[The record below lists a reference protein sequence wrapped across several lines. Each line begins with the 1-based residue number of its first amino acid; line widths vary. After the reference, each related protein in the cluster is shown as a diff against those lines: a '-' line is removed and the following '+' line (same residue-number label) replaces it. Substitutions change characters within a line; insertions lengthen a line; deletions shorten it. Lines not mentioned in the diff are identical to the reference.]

1 LTTPAGVAELK
12 KTEEIFRLALESAPS
27 GIVVTNQEGTIILVN
42 SYTEKL
48 FGYKR
53 EELIGQ
59 KVEMLLPPRY
69 RDKHGSHRH
78 GYYADP
84 SARLMG
90 QGRDL
95 FGLRKDGKEVPVEI
109 GLNPIQTEQ
118 RIVVVSTIVDITERK
133 RAEEENRNF
142 FTLSL
147 DMLCIAGFD
156 GYFKKLSPSW
166 EKTLGFTVEELCTK
180 PFLEFVHPEDR
191 EKTIAEAQ
199 KLSTGIDVIS
209 FENRYLCKNGSY
221 KWILWN
227 AASSLKEEL
236 IYASARDVTEK
247 KRAEKE
253 TKKLMEQALVE
264 SELKYREL
272 VDEVNDG
279 YYITDKEGVMTFVNS
294 ALTKILGYKHPEELI
309 GRNFMELLSPDM
321 AQEVKAYY
329 RNLMEGKKVEEFS
342 ISKIIRPDG
351 KEVYLEVK
359 PVPTHKDSKIAG
371 SKGIIRDIT
380 ERKQLEQQL
389 RQSQKMEA
397 VGRLAGGIAH
407 DFNNLLTVIIGYS
420 QIIHNRLPEDDP
432 LRKDAEE
439 VRKSAMRAASL
450 TKQLLAFSRK
460 QVLQPKKMNLNN
472 VVTETEKMLGRVI
485 GENIELVTVTSPML
499 GSVMADPG
507 QIEQV
512 IMNLVVNARD
522 AMEEGGKLT
531 IETTNVILD
540 ENYARLNPGA
550 KPGHYAMLA
559 VTDSGSGMDNET
571 LSHLFEPF
579 FTTKAPGK
587 GTGLGL
593 STVYG
598 IIKQSGG
605 YISAYSEVNKGTS
618 FKVYLPLVSGTP
630 QAAEANKT
638 GKIVYK
644 PSETILLAEDE
655 ETVRTLAVRILSDQG
670 YMVLETGDPLQAI
683 QIMQNHKGKI
693 DLVITDI
700 IMPGMTGLGLVQRIQ
715 ITHPDVK
722 VLYISGYTDT
732 AMLHQGV
739 LESDTAFLQKPFTPQ
754 ALLKKVREVILGT
767 NIISPQ

>member
-1 LTTPAGVAELK
+1 MNKQIKILIVEDSKDDFLLILREFKQAGYEVIHERVDTAEGLKQALANEWDIILSDYRMPRLNGLEALEIVKKTGKDIPFLIVSGSIGEDAAVEILKRGAADYIMKDRIARLVPEVERELK
-12 KTEEIFRLALESAPS
+12 EAE
-27 GIVVTNQEGTIILVN
+27 
-42 SYTEKL
+42 
-48 FGYKR
+48 
-53 EELIGQ
+53 
-59 KVEMLLPPRY
+59 
-69 RDKHGSHRH
+69 
-78 GYYADP
+78 
-84 SARLMG
+84 AR
-90 QGRDL
+90 
-95 FGLRKDGKEVPVEI
+95 
-109 GLNPIQTEQ
+109 
-118 RIVVVSTIVDITERK
+118 
-133 RAEEENRNF
+133 
-142 FTLSL
+142 
-147 DMLCIAGFD
+147 
-156 GYFKKLSPSW
+156 
-166 EKTLGFTVEELCTK
+166 
-180 PFLEFVHPEDR
+180 R
-191 EKTIAEAQ
+191 EK
-199 KLSTGIDVIS
+199 V
-209 FENRYLCKNGSY
+209 R
-221 KWILWN
+221 
-227 AASSLKEEL
+227 
-236 IYASARDVTEK
+236 
-247 KRAEKE
+247 
-253 TKKLMEQALVE
+253 MEQALVE

-272 VDEVNDG
+272 VDEVSDG
-279 YYITDKEGVMTFVNS
+279 FFIMDNEGVTTFANL
-294 ALTKILGYKHPEELI
+294 ALAKMLGFRHPSELI
-309 GRNFMELLSPDM
+309 GKNFMGFLSPDVKE
-321 AQEVKAYY
+321 EVLNHFKNA
-329 RNLMEGKKVEEFS
+329 MQAKSVSETI

-351 KEVYLEVK
+351 KEKYLEIRPSFIYNDDKV
-359 PVPTHKDSKIAG
+359 IG
-371 SKGIIRDIT
+371 SRGVMRDIT

-460 QVLQPKKMNLNN
+460 QVLQPKKINLNN

-531 IETTNVILD
+531 IETTNVVLD

-559 VTDSGSGMDNET
+559 VTDSGSGMNNET

-593 STVYG
+593 SMVYG

-605 YISAYSEVNKGTS
+605 YISAYSEVNKGTT

-630 QAAEANKT
+630 QAEGANKT
-638 GKIVYK
+638 GKIAYK

-655 ETVRTLAVRILSDQG
+655 ETVRNLAARILSDQG
-670 YMVLETGDPLQAI
+670 YKVLEAGEPLQAI
-683 QIMQNHKGKI
+683 QIMQNHKEKI
-693 DLVITDI
+693 DLIITDI
-700 IMPGMTGLGLVQRIQ
+700 IMPGMIGLGLVQRIQ
-715 ITHPDVK
+715 STHPDVK

-739 LESDTAFLQKPFTPQ
+739 LESDTPFLQKPFTPQ
-754 ALLKKVREVILGT
+754 TLLKKVREVILGT